1 MRITVFG
8 AAGQVGSRVV
18 TEALSRGHRV
28 TAVLRDPARAAELP
42 RAAETRIGD
51 AADTDGIAALLTG
64 QDLAIGATRPAAGQ
78 ENELITTTASLT
90 VGAARAGVR
99 LLLVGGA
106 ATLTV
111 PGTDGLTV
119 LEEPGFPESLRPI
132 ARACADQLAVCRAAT
147 RTDWTYLS
155 PPAQLHAGVRTG
167 RYRLGRDTLVVDRDG
182 MSALSYEDLAVV
194 LLDEAE
200 RPAHRG
206 IRFTAAY

>member
-1 MRITVFG
+1 MRITIFG

-18 TEALSRGHRV
+18 AEALHRGHLV
-28 TAVLRDPARAAELP
+28 TAVLRTPARAAEIP
-42 RAAETRIGD
+42 REAEVRIGD
-51 AADTDGIAALLTG
+51 AADSDDIAGLLAG
-64 QDLAIGATRPAAGQ
+64 QDLVIGATRPAPGR

-111 PGTDGLTV
+111 PGTGGVTV
-119 LEEPGFPESLRPI
+119 MDEPGFPESLHAI
-132 ARACADQLAVCRAAT
+132 ARACADQLSVCRAAT

-155 PPAQLHAGVRTG
+155 PPAQLHAGTRTG
-167 RYRLGRDTLVVDRDG
+167 RYRLGRDALVVDRNG
-182 MSALSYEDLAVV
+182 LSALSYEDFAVV

-206 IRFTAAY
+206 LRFTAGY

>member
-18 TEALSRGHRV
+18 AEALHRGHQV
-28 TAVLRDPARAAELP
+28 TAVLRTPARAAEIP
-42 RAAETRIGD
+42 REAEIRIGD
-51 AADTDGIAALLTG
+51 AADRDDIADLLDG
-64 QDLAIGATRPAAGQ
+64 QDLAIGATRPAAGR
-78 ENELITTTASLT
+78 ENELITATASLT
-90 VGAARAGVR
+90 AGAARAGVR

-111 PGTDGLTV
+111 PGTGGVTV
-119 LEEPGFPESLRPI
+119 MDEPGFPATLRAI
-132 ARACADQLAVCRAAT
+132 ARACAGQLAVCRAAT
-147 RTDWTYLS
+147 ETDWTYLS
-155 PPAQLHAGVRTG
+155 PPAQLYAGRRTG
-167 RYRLGRDTLVVDRDG
+167 RYRLGRDMLVVDRDG
-182 MSALSYEDLAVV
+182 ESVLSYEDLAVV